1 MEFLENLDPLLK
13 TFWYVAI
20 PASLV
25 FIFQTVMTF
34 IGVNSSDGLEPDFD
48 GDLSGEDG
56 PFQLFSLRN
65 LINFLL
71 GFSWT
76 GISFYTT
83 INNKIFLIILSL
95 LIGILFVFLFFL
107 IIKQVQKLAEN
118 NSFDIKNTLN
128 KTAEV
133 YLSIPESKKGKGK
146 IMISINGSYHE
157 LEAMTENSKIQSGAI
172 VKVVKIENNEIL
184 IVENI

>member
-1 MEFLENLDPLLK
+1 MEMLWNLEPLLK
-13 TFWYVAI
+13 TFWFVAI
-20 PASLV
+20 PASLI

-34 IGVNSSDGLEPDFD
+34 MGADSSDGIQADFD
-48 GDLSGEDG
+48 GDLSGAEA

-83 INNKIFLIILSL
+83 IPNKPFLIILSL
-95 LIGILFVFLFFL
+95 LIGVLFVYLFFV
-107 IIKQVQKLAEN
+107 IILQVQKLAED
-118 NSFDIKNTLN
+118 NSFKIADTLN

-133 YLSIPESKKGKGK
+133 YLTIPENKKGNGK
-146 IMISINGSYHE
+146 ILISVKGAYHE
-157 LEAMTENSKIQSGAI
+157 LEAMTENEKIPSGSV
-172 VKVVKIENNEIL
+172 VKVVRIENNNIL
-184 IVENI
+184 IVETI